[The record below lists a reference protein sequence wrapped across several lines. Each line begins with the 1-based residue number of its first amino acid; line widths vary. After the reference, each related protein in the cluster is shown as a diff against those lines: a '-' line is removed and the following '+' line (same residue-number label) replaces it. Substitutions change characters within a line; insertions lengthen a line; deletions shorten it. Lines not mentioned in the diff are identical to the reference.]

1 MQFIVAATRTS
12 TVLRLGFEDTPY
24 YLGLDDISVNPV
36 SSPLIKLAQKPAA
49 KGADF
54 NFTCSAI
61 AGLHYQV
68 QYKTNLFQT
77 NWINL
82 GKPLVAGTNTLTISD
97 TNAFLYSPRR
107 FYRFVVE
114 RP

>member
-1 MQFIVAATRTS
+1 MQFIVTATSAS
-12 TVLRLGFEDTPY
+12 TVLRFGFEDTPY
-24 YLGLDDISVNPV
+24 YLGLDDISVNPI

-61 AGLHYQV
+61 AGLRYQV
-68 QYKTNLFQT
+68 QYKTNLFQA

-82 GKPLVAGTNTLTISD
+82 GEPLVADTNTLTISD

-107 FYRFVVE
+107 FYRLVVE